1 MFGFRPQDVAPAGT
15 DAEGPRF
22 DAKVHLTEP
31 LGDITVLDLN
41 AGETG
46 FKMVLP
52 EEQAVGYAV
61 GDDVTV
67 RIAVENTHLF
77 SRETGTAIR

>member
-1 MFGFRPQDVAPAGT
+1 M
-15 DAEGPRF
+15 RF

-31 LGDITVLDLN
+31 LGDITVLDL
-41 AGETG
+41 AAADAV

-52 EEQAVGYAV
+52 EEEAVRYNV
-61 GDDVTV
+61 GDEL
-67 RIAVENTHLF
+67 AVNISIDKTHLF